1 MNKFKL
7 TAKRLEQ
14 TLLGA
19 REMST
24 VVTGDDP
31 SYLQEVAMTLKADG
45 YKSIIIEPNLM
56 PYEPNT
62 LPHPDWSWEGAIA
75 GRDGFNGRAYIAN
88 VAKDPQGQLW
98 VFTSAGR
105 FRVHREE
112 FQRKLISSLHR
123 AGLPLRLEP
132 SDQ

>member
-1 MNKFKL
+1 M
-7 TAKRLEQ
+7 
-14 TLLGA
+14 GA
-19 REMST
+19 RSILK

-31 SYLQEVAMTLKADG
+31 SYLQELTTSLKADG
-45 YKSIIIEPNLM
+45 YRNITIEPNLM

-75 GRDGFNGRAYIAN
+75 GPDGFNGRAYIAN

-98 VFTSAGR
+98 VFTNVGR

-112 FQRKLISSLHR
+112 FQRKLISSLHL